1 MCDHSLSRGEYCDII
16 SECEQMI
23 SVSGGRGHFKPH
35 DGQEPVV
42 AICVGCG
49 KSAPPT
55 TQRPTTTDK
64 TTQTTAEPDTTTAKT
79 TTTPATTAVGHCC
92 DTIVLTSSGG
102 VADNYP
108 ELLGI
113 YVDTGSEENGRPV
126 FR

>member
-1 MCDHSLSRGEYCDII
+1 
-16 SECEQMI
+16 MI

-64 TTQTTAEPDTTTAKT
+64 TTAEPETTTAKT
-79 TTTPATTAVGHCC
+79 TTAKTTTPATTAVGHCC

-108 ELLGI
+108 ELLGG

>member
-1 MCDHSLSRGEYCDII
+1 
-16 SECEQMI
+16 MI

-64 TTQTTAEPDTTTAKT
+64 TTAEPET

-108 ELLGI
+108 ELLGD